1 MTHRFFCG
9 SRQSSLVTSRKRS
22 ARQTVI
28 PSGARNLSS
37 SFSRHSSLATRHLFL
52 RVLCALCVNS
62 FLFLFCARAQNLDKP
77 LQSIDEDITG
87 FAYAPDGRISYSV
100 RRLFKTKLYDLQR
113 DDIWLQELNG
123 KRHRLLAGE
132 KFIRGNA
139 PFTYTI
145 GSYRWSP
152 NGRLILAQLFT
163 TSVVDNDTGKT
174 EDAFMTLVLD
184 DNGKEIHLGGLE
196 SVIKDSSNAS
206 WLLDNSTI
214 IYLSEVVKPH
224 VLSSFKYIN
233 IAAGPVGP
241 AFGGRTFL
249 DVEYIPRTNIAIA
262 VERDRNLSGPPR
274 LQRLDLLAQD
284 DKELAT
290 LDGYEG
296 GISISPSAKSVA
308 FYIDKEVLEVR
319 DLAAPNRVARVRI
332 GLGSFQWSPDETR
345 ILLKRAIEKK
355 SGDLVWIDLPPLST
369 VPPNSANQDIPV
381 SQPIPTPILHGLTFR
396 DFAISPD
403 GRFLAVV
410 APGKRNL
417 LVFPLP
423 QR

>member
-1 MTHRFFCG
+1 MIPQPAHPRYPELIRFT
-9 SRQSSLVTSRKRS
+9 SPKVSSL
-22 ARQTVI
+22 
-28 PSGARNLSS
+28 
-37 SFSRHSSLATRHLFL
+37 FHSFL
-52 RVLCALCVNS
+52 RTLCLFLCALCVNS
-62 FLFLFCARAQNLDKP
+62 FLFPPSSRAQNINLDKP
-77 LQSIDEDITG
+77 LQSIDDDITG
-87 FAYAPDGRISYSV
+87 FAYAPDGRIIYSV

-113 DDIWLQELNG
+113 DDIWLQDLNG

-132 KFIRGNA
+132 KFTRGNA

-163 TSVVDNDTGKT
+163 TSVVDADSGKT

-184 DNGKEIHLGGLE
+184 DNGKEIRLGGLD
-196 SVIKDSSNAS
+196 SVIRDSSNAS
-206 WLLDNSTI
+206 WLLDNSTV
-214 IYLSEVVKPH
+214 IYLTEVVKPH
-224 VLSSFKYIN
+224 MLSSFKYIN
-233 IAAGPVGP
+233 IATGPVGP
-241 AFGGRTFL
+241 AFDGRTFL

-284 DKELAT
+284 AKELAT

-296 GISISPSAKSVA
+296 GISVSPSAKKVA
-308 FYIDKEVLEVR
+308 YYIDKEILEVR
-319 DLAAPNRVARVRI
+319 DLTAPDRVARVRI
-332 GLGSFQWSPDETR
+332 GLGLFQWSPDETR
-345 ILLKRAIEKK
+345 IFLKRAIEKK
-355 SGDLVWIDLPPLST
+355 SGDLVWIDLPPFTT
-369 VPPNSANQDIPV
+369 VPANAANQNIPV
-381 SQPIPTPILHGLTFR
+381 SQPVPAPILHGVTFR

-417 LVFPLP
+417 LVFPFS

>member
-1 MTHRFFCG
+1 MTCFCSRSRF
-9 SRQSSLVTSRKRS
+9 RW
-22 ARQTVI
+22 
-28 PSGARNLSS
+28 
-37 SFSRHSSLATRHLFL
+37 L
-52 RVLCALCVNS
+52 RRFCALV
-62 FLFLFCARAQNLDKP
+62 CAVVGCCSLPESPAQNINLDKP

-87 FAYAPDGRISYSV
+87 FAYAPDGRIIYSV

-113 DDIWLQELNG
+113 DDIWLQESNG
-123 KRHRLLAGE
+123 KRRRLLAGE
-132 KFIRGNA
+132 KFIRGN
-139 PFTYTI
+139 PLFTYMV

-163 TSVVDNDTGKT
+163 TSVVDDSGKT
-174 EDAFMTLVLD
+174 EDAFMNVVLD
-184 DNGKEIHLGGLE
+184 DNGKEIRLGGRD
-196 SVIKDSSNAS
+196 SVIKDSSNAA
-206 WLLDNSTI
+206 WLQDNSTI
-214 IYLSEVVKPH
+214 IYLTEVVKPH

-233 IAAGPVGP
+233 ISTGPVGL

-249 DVEYIPRTNIAIA
+249 DVDYLPRTNIAIA
-262 VERDRNLSGPPR
+262 VERDRNLAGPPR

-296 GISISPSAKSVA
+296 GISISPSGKKVA
-308 FYIDKEVLEVR
+308 YYIDKEVLEVR
-319 DLAAPNRVARVRI
+319 DLAAPNLVARVRI
-332 GLGSFQWSPDETR
+332 GLGIFQWSPDETR
-345 ILLKRAIEKK
+345 ILLKRAVERK
-355 SGDLVWIDLPPLST
+355 SGDLVWIDLPPLSAAPAT
-369 VPPNSANQDIPV
+369 AANQTIPV
-381 SQPIPTPILHGLTFR
+381 SQPIPIFILHGLTFR

-403 GRFLAVV
+403 GRFLAVI

>member
-1 MTHRFFCG
+1 MTWTCPCSRSRF
-9 SRQSSLVTSRKRS
+9 RW
-22 ARQTVI
+22 
-28 PSGARNLSS
+28 
-37 SFSRHSSLATRHLFL
+37 L
-52 RVLCALCVNS
+52 RRLCALVCAAVGCC
-62 FLFLFCARAQNLDKP
+62 FLPPARAQNINLDKP

-87 FAYAPDGRISYSV
+87 FAYAPDGRIIYSV

-113 DDIWLQELNG
+113 DDIWLQDLNG

-139 PFTYTI
+139 PFTYLV

-152 NGRLILAQLFT
+152 NGRLILALLFT
-163 TSVVDNDTGKT
+163 TSVVDETGKT
-174 EDAFMTLVLD
+174 EDAFMTLVLE
-184 DNGKEIHLGGLE
+184 DNGKEIRLGGLD
-196 SVIKDSSNAS
+196 SVIKDSSNAC

-214 IYLSEVVKPH
+214 IYLTEVVKPH
-224 VLSSFKYIN
+224 VLFSFKYIN
-233 IAAGPVGP
+233 IATGPVGP
-241 AFGGRTFL
+241 AFDGRTFL
-249 DVEYIPRTNIAIA
+249 DVDYIPRTNIAIA

-296 GISISPSAKSVA
+296 GISVSPSAKTVA
-308 FYIDKEVLEVR
+308 YYIDKEVLEVR
-319 DLAAPNRVARVRI
+319 DLTAPNRVARVRI
-332 GLGSFQWSPDETR
+332 GLGLFQWSADETR

-355 SGDLVWIDLPPLST
+355 SGDLVWIDLPPFST
-369 VPPNSANQDIPV
+369 VPANTPNQNIPV
-381 SQPIPTPILHGLTFR
+381 SQPIPAPILHGLTFR

>member
-1 MTHRFFCG
+1 MTWTRPCSRGRFRWLRSVCTLVIAAVG
-9 SRQSSLVTSRKRS
+9 YCSLP
-22 ARQTVI
+22 
-28 PSGARNLSS
+28 PS
-37 SFSRHSSLATRHLFL
+37 
-52 RVLCALCVNS
+52 
-62 FLFLFCARAQNLDKP
+62 RAQNINLDKP

-87 FAYAPDGRISYSV
+87 FAYAPDGRIIYSV

-113 DDIWLQELNG
+113 DDIWLQDLNG

-145 GSYRWSP
+145 DSYRWSSS
-152 NGRLILAQLFT
+152 GRLILAQLFT
-163 TSVVDNDTGKT
+163 TSVVDDTGKT
-174 EDAFMTLVLD
+174 EDAFMTFVLD
-184 DNGKEIHLGGLE
+184 DNGKEIRLGGLD
-196 SVIKDSSNAS
+196 SVIRDSSNAS

-214 IYLSEVVKPH
+214 IYLTEVVKPH
-224 VLSSFKYIN
+224 MLSSFKYIN
-233 IAAGPVGP
+233 IATGPVGP
-241 AFGGRTFL
+241 AFDGRTFL
-249 DVEYIPRTNIAIA
+249 DVDCIPRTNIAIA

-284 DKELAT
+284 DIELAT

-296 GISISPSAKSVA
+296 GISVSPSAKKVA
-308 FYIDKEVLEVR
+308 YYIDKEVLEVR
-319 DLAAPNRVARVRI
+319 DLTAPNRVARVRI
-332 GLGSFQWSPDETR
+332 GLGLFQWSPDETR
-345 ILLKRAIEKK
+345 ILLKRAIERK
-355 SGDLVWIDLPPLST
+355 SGDLVWIELPPYTTLAASA
-369 VPPNSANQDIPV
+369 ANQNIPV
-381 SQPIPTPILHGLTFR
+381 SQPVPTPILHGLTFR

-423 QR
+423 QH